1 MFYYTTILFL
11 AYQLPVFLKGFFV
24 TLKSVKPC
32 FTVFTYVPFYLFFD
46 TIFSKILLINSGD
59 DETNPGPRK
68 SSPNKFCHFIKVL
81 LIEAFISTHN
91 LDILC
96 LSETVLDSAIDLND

>member
-1 MFYYTTILFL
+1 MSHYTTILFL
-11 AYQLPVFLKGFFV
+11 AYQLPVFLKGFFAI
-24 TLKSVKPC
+24 LKSVTPC
-32 FTVFTYVPFYLFFD
+32 FAVFTYVPCYLFFD